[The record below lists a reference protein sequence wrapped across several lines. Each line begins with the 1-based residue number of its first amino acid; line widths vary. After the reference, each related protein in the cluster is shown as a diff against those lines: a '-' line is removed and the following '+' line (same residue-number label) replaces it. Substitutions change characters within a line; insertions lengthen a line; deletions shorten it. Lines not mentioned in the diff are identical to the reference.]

1 MDNVNRSK
9 LLLLRPDSRETALKR
24 INLDETQFKVLVEI
38 FKKWAEQQPHF
49 KKKDFNKNHYEM
61 LLLNAKGSVERAK
74 KIEDKYNT
82 FRSLMPEFFSYW
94 DLIDD
99 YKNIFKLMMPIL
111 LPKLTS
117 DHHRVYV
124 VRIIEDFR
132 SSEVQLKSC
141 KLNLLQADYMK
152 YYDFSSGLHIIIDC
166 FNVNLLEVFPKMDV
180 ILLKKLFT
188 ILMEGYGMRVLGIY
202 YLTTSKLIDSVISL
216 VKQALKP
223 KVASRIS
230 VLKTY
235 EDLYKFVDRDILPIE
250 MGGSEKSISEIHEDW
265 YQEFSSDDFKAY
277 LHELEKVGTNEELR
291 PSDKFNDEYA
301 GMPGTFRVLNVD

>member
-1 MDNVNRSK
+1 MDNVKRSK

-124 VRIIEDFR
+124 VRIEDFR

-141 KLNLLQADYMK
+141 KLNLL
-152 YYDFSSGLHIIIDC
+152 
-166 FNVNLLEVFPKMDV
+166 
-180 ILLKKLFT
+180 
-188 ILMEGYGMRVLGIY
+188 EGYGMRVLGIY